1 MRVYQVIKDCSI
13 SFIRNGRDV
22 GFALYVGDYFFIQ
35 PDACWI
41 KCGIYDEH
49 VQVDLLL
56 KIYHNKMDLK
66 GTKEWTWINDLNLTD
81 PKIKQIS
88 HSRSIKEATLVN
100 PIWGPPICKDVTIQ
114 WERDKKLS
122 QVI

>member
-1 MRVYQVIKDCSI
+1 MIVYQVIKDCSI
-13 SFIRNGRDV
+13 SFIRDGRDV

-35 PDACWI
+35 PDACWV
-41 KCGIYDEH
+41 KRDIYDGEH

-56 KIYHNKMDLK
+56 KIYHNKMVDLE
-66 GTKEWTWINDLNLTD
+66 GTKEWTWINDINLTD
-81 PKIKQIS
+81 PKIS
-88 HSRSIKEATLVN
+88 RRSIKEVTLVN
-100 PIWGPPICKDVTIQ
+100 PIWGPPICKDVTLQ